1 MAYFLSNSSYH
12 EKYHAQKFLE
22 YIPLDLLL
30 NPLGTRDSNPE
41 PCFFAPPHAM
51 GKVVYTLKTPYRDGT
66 TQVPFEPID
75 FVARLAALVP
85 KPRINL
91 TRYHGVLAPNHR
103 CRGLVTP
110 ARRGKG
116 IKSIANAEVRTPA
129 ERHAA
134 RACTA
139 LSGMTW
145 AQRLKRV
152 FSIDMPQG
160 TLS

>member
-1 MAYFLSNSSYH
+1 MAVPRLSLSS
-12 EKYHAQKFLE
+12 
-22 YIPLDLLL
+22 
-30 NPLGTRDSNPE
+30 T
-41 PCFFAPPHAM
+41 

-66 TQVPFEPID
+66 TQVAFEPVD

-85 KPRINL
+85 KPRVNL

-103 CRGLVTP
+103 WRGLVTP

-116 IKSIANAEVRTPA
+116 VKSIANAEVRTAA

-134 RACTA
+134 RACPA